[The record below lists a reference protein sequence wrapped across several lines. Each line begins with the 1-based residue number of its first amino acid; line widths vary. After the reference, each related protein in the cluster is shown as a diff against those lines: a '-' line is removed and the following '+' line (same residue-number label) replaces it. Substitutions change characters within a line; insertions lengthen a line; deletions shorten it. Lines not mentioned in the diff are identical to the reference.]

1 MQDEH
6 SCAVMVWLLQCSCS
20 LQLSQDKGKLSCSVG
35 SGGCISQA
43 CLH

>member
-6 SCAVMVWLLQCSCS
+6 SCAVMMWLLQCSCS
-20 LQLSQDKGKLSCSVG
+20 LQHFENKRKLSCSVG
-35 SGGCISQA
+35 SGGCTSQA